1 MHDDIYLQKLAVS
14 SINNIRFKNPLHLI
28 NFLHYM

>member
-14 SINNIRFKNPLHLI
+14 SINNIRFNNPLHLI
-28 NFLHYM
+28 NFLNYM

>member
-14 SINNIRFKNPLHLI
+14 SINNIRFNNPLHLI
-28 NFLHYM
+28 NFLHYI